1 MFERFSDRARRVMVL
16 AQEESRMLGH
26 DYIGTEHLL
35 LGLLHEG
42 EGLAARALESLG
54 ITEGAARERVEEMVG
69 HGQATPSGSIPF
81 TPQANKV
88 LQLALREAVQLGHA
102 YIGTEHLLLGLIRG
116 DEGPAQQVLTALGA
130 EPSRVRQQVI
140 VLLHGHQGE
149 PGNAGAAAA
158 VGLAGRGTRKQLSQV
173 LARLSAIEWRLSA
186 LERRVGTGTSD
197 LDEAIAQVRRDKE
210 SAIDAHDFESAAAL
224 RDTEKQL
231 LAERASRQQEWATA
245 RMDLPSLSTEIER
258 LRELLRRHGIEPQDG
273 AA

>member
-1 MFERFSDRARRVMVL
+1 MFEKFSDRARRVMVL
-16 AQEESRMLGH
+16 APEESRMLGH

-69 HGQATPSGSIPF
+69 RGQAMPSEPRPF

-88 LQLALREAVQLGHA
+88 LQLALREAVQLGHSF
-102 YIGTEHLLLGLIRG
+102 IGTEHLLLGLIRG
-116 DEGPAQQVLTALGA
+116 DEGPAAQVLTALGA
-130 EPSRVRQQVI
+130 EPSRVREQVI
-140 VLLHGHQGE
+140 VLLHDHEDE
-149 PGNAGAAAA
+149 PGNAVTGP
-158 VGLAGRGTRKQLSQV
+158 VGRGTRKQLSQV

-197 LDEAIAQVRRDKE
+197 LDQAIAQVRCDKE
-210 SAIDAHDFESAAAL
+210 SAIDAEDFQSAAAL

-231 LAERASRQQEWATA
+231 LAERASRQQDLAAA
-245 RMDLPSLSTEIER
+245 RVDLPSLSTEIER